1 MQPSASNATPTVT
14 PEEALHRQ
22 EAGAVIVDVREPDEW
37 QSGHVPG
44 AKHIPLGSLG
54 ARVNELDPSAE
65 IIAVCHS
72 GVRSEAAV
80 KALRRAG
87 FANAWNLAGGMVAW
101 ERKQLPV
108 TR

>member
-1 MQPSASNATPTVT
+1 MQPSASNATPTMT
-14 PEEALHRQ
+14 PEEALRRQ

-37 QSGHVPG
+37 QAGHVPG
-44 AKHIPLGSLG
+44 ARHIPLRSLPT
-54 ARVNELDPSAE
+54 RVGELDPNGE

-80 KALRRAG
+80 KALKQAG
-87 FANAWNLAGGMVAW
+87 FSNVWNLGGGMVAW
-101 ERKQLPV
+101 ERKRLPI